1 MKKSIIINESVK
13 KLKFDK
19 KHGAS
24 QLTKEALKALKLII
38 KKDESKNLTEFLNNI
53 NKAGFKLANARPS
66 MASLMNV
73 ISKTIYLINEK
84 AKNFSLKELK
94 EFSILKIDEAIF
106 ESETAINKIAELT
119 SKVIKEKTIVTHS
132 FSSTAIE
139 AIKKSFVKKVIVS
152 EGRPLFE
159 GRKTV
164 IQLSKFNIPT
174 VLITDAALGFFIS
187 KEAEAALVGCD
198 TILVDGSI
206 VNKVGTYLLAL
217 AAKDNNIPF
226 YVASEITKISP
237 KNIHEVNLEEANK
250 REVVENLPKNIEV
263 KNLYF
268 DITKSSLITALIT
281 EEGIIKPE
289 EIKIKAQE
297 FLKYINALKKF
308 YNQNL

>member
-73 ISKTIYLINEK
+73 ISKTIYLINEE

-159 GRKTV
+159 GRKTAA
-164 IQLSKFNIPT
+164 QLSKFKIPIIL
-174 VLITDAALGFFIS
+174 VTDAALGFFAS
-187 KEAEAALVGCD
+187 KAEAALVGCD
-198 TILVDGSI
+198 SILSNGSI
-206 VNKVGTYLLAL
+206 INKVGTYLLAL